1 MSLEKINWNGGGF
14 LAKYVALLYMKR
26 QEKRESAWSL
36 KNENFISLRLS

>member
-1 MSLEKINWNGGGF
+1 MIILIVDKQLDSDSEN
-14 LAKYVALLYMKR
+14 YVALLYMK